1 MDTIMSGKFFN
12 ILIVEDNPGDVRLMQ
27 EALRE
32 GSVPCR
38 LHVAPDGVAATAFLR
53 RQGIYAEAPRPDFIL
68 LDLNVPRKHGSEV
81 LADIK
86 SDPALRQI
94 PVIVLTTSAA
104 PHDIHKAYD
113 LHANC
118 YITKPVD
125 LEVFMRQIRLVK
137 EFWCTMAQLP
147 REDNHGQQ

>member
-1 MDTIMSGKFFN
+1 MDTKAGEKFFN

-32 GSVPCR
+32 GDVACR
-38 LHVAPDGVAATAFLR
+38 MHVAPNGVEATLFLR
-53 RQGIYAEAPRPDFIL
+53 RQGSYCEAPRPDFIL
-68 LDLNVPRKHGSEV
+68 LDLNVPRKNGSEV
-81 LADIK
+81 LVDIK

-94 PVIVLTTSAA
+94 PVIVLSTSAA
-104 PHDIHKAYD
+104 PHDIQKAYD

-125 LEVFMRQIRLVK
+125 LEIFMRQIRLIK
-137 EFWCTMAQLP
+137 EFWCTMVQLP
-147 REDNHGQQ
+147 REENDGQ